1 MVVWRR
7 LVVSLWQ
14 RMKMW
19 WLIGMIFF
27 FWKRIDR
34 NRIETEAN

>member
-27 FWKRIDR
+27 WKRIDR

>member
-27 FWKRIDR
+27 FWRIDR